1 MDLDHGFRRYYR
13 YSMTFVKYIKSATLE
28 KDFPKTEFPEI
39 AIVGRSNAG
48 KSSLINAVANQKI
61 AHVSGTPGKTRLLS
75 FFNFNDEFVL
85 VDMPG
90 YGFAERSQ
98 TEQEDWKRMIENYL
112 SASEKLRCLILVMD
126 IRRSWAQEERQIQE
140 FSEHLGLPL
149 IVALTKSD
157 KLSRSQ
163 IMKRMDEFNQDIL
176 LKIKIPCSSSKKDG
190 IEELKKQL
198 YKFVKKKKGS

>member
-1 MDLDHGFRRYYR
+1 
-13 YSMTFVKYIKSATLE
+13 MTFVKYIKSATLE
-28 KDFPKTEFPEI
+28 KDFPKTDFQEI

-48 KSSLINAVANQKI
+48 KSSLINAIANQKI

-75 FFNFNDEFVL
+75 FFNFNDDFLL

-98 TEQEDWKRMIENYL
+98 DEQEDWKRMIENYL
-112 SASEKLRCLILVMD
+112 SASAKLKCLILVMD
-126 IRRSWAQEERQIQE
+126 IRRSWAVEEKQIRE

-149 IVALTKSD
+149 ILALTKAD

-163 IMKRMDEFNQDIL
+163 IMKRMDEINQDVD
-176 LKIKIPCSSSKKDG
+176 LKIKVPISSLKKDG
-190 IEELKKQL
+190 IEDLKKQL
-198 YKFVKKKKGS
+198 YKFIKRKKGS

>member
-1 MDLDHGFRRYYR
+1 
-13 YSMTFVKYIKSATLE
+13 MTFVKYIKSATLE
-28 KDFPKTEFPEI
+28 KDFPQTDLQEI

-48 KSSLINAVANQKI
+48 KSSLINAIANQKI

-75 FFNFNDEFVL
+75 FFNFNDDFIL

-112 SASEKLRCLILVMD
+112 SGSPKLRCLILVMD
-126 IRRSWAQEERQIQE
+126 IRRSWAEEEKQIRE

-149 IVALTKSD
+149 ILALTKAD

-163 IMKRMDEFNQDIL
+163 IMKRMSEFEDEVD
-176 LKIKIPCSSSKKDG
+176 LKIKMPISSLKKEGVED
-190 IEELKKQL
+190 LKKQL
-198 YKFVKKKKGS
+198 YRFVKKKKDS